1 MHHLIYTVVCPS
13 MPSLTNAASV
23 YSVGTLRGR
32 HVYMRCM
39 MTTCRFVELV
49 EELAHQGIVQQ
60 LGITPV
66 MCASATTPYAM
77 ALVARLQA
85 AAPNCIIH
93 TQFLGPEEL
102 AQVRGGPCMP
112 EMSACCISAAEV

>member
-66 MCASATTPYAM
+66 MRFSHHALCYGPGGKVASCCAQ
-77 ALVARLQA
+77 LH
-85 AAPNCIIH
+85 H
-93 TQFLGPEEL
+93 TYSVSRP
-102 AQVRGGPCMP
+102 
-112 EMSACCISAAEV
+112 